1 MDDNKLLAIVIIGC
15 LTLGAIGVTA
25 SALTE
30 KSEHEKRMEKIE
42 ELDAALEVSRKAKMY
57 KDIVKFERD
66 LDSLKIE
73 IENR

>member
-15 LTLGAIGVTA
+15 LTVGAIGVTA
-25 SALTE
+25 TALTE
-30 KSEHEKRMEKIE
+30 KSEHDLRMEKIE

>member
-30 KSEHEKRMEKIE
+30 KSEHDLRMEKIE

>member
-15 LTLGAIGVTA
+15 LTVSAIGVTA

-30 KSEHEKRMEKIE
+30 KSEHDLRMEKIE

-66 LDSLKIE
+66 LDSLKIV

>member
-15 LTLGAIGVTA
+15 FTVGAIGITA
-25 SALTE
+25 TALTE
-30 KSEHEKRMEKIE
+30 KSEHDLRMEKIE

-57 KDIVKFERD
+57 KDIVKFECD

>member
-1 MDDNKLLAIVIIGC
+1 MDDNKLLAIVIIGF
-15 LTLGAIGVTA
+15 LTVGAIGITA
-25 SALTE
+25 TALTE
-30 KSEHEKRMEKIE
+30 KSEHDLRMEKIE